1 MREHYMA
8 REPQFRRYCPPSQL
22 TSPPDQITMVQ
33 NAVRDADPCN
43 VFGCLARA
51 VDKAGG
57 PEVPDTSF
65 VKALCNT

>member
-1 MREHYMA
+1 
-8 REPQFRRYCPPSQL
+8 
-22 TSPPDQITMVQ
+22 MVQ

>member
-8 REPQFRRYCPPSQL
+8 REPQFRRYYPPSQL
-22 TSPPDQITMVQ
+22 TSPPGQLTMVQ
-33 NAVRDADPCN
+33 TAVRDADPCH
-43 VFGCLARA
+43 VFGCLSRA